1 MRRSEGWGTRMPEM
15 LQTQVNVI
23 RGLGLVAAASIVVGN
38 MIGANVF
45 LKARVMTCN
54 VETPAMVIAVWVVTG
69 FLTLAGALTLAEL
82 ATMMPESG
90 GIYVFLREAYGER
103 WGFLYGWMEFVVGT
117 VSIAA
122 GGIAFGIFLNV
133 VAGGAFSGNVFA
145 FHFSRVRVSLS
156 GAQAIAVATIGIVM
170 LVNCAAVSLGG
181 RVATVLTVM
190 KIALVAGIGI
200 GAFVLASGDWSN
212 FALSGAGG
220 TCAGVAESARGG
232 FAGFGAAM
240 LGALAAYN
248 GWQGIVM
255 LAGEVKDPSR
265 NLPRAII
272 GGVLTVIA
280 LYLFVNTAYFYVLT
294 PGEIASVG
302 ATSSVAT
309 GVAAK
314 FLGLLSS
321 KIIAAALIVSVLG
334 TLQISSMRLAR
345 SVYAMSRDGLFFRA
359 LGEVSPKT
367 RVPVKAII
375 AQTVWGMT
383 IVFFGSYDTLT
394 DYQNFVLWIFFGLA
408 GASIFVFRRRMPNAE
423 RPYRTFGYPV
433 VPALFL
439 MVTAWLLVNTLLT
452 SPIRSIIGLILI
464 ALGLPFYWY
473 RRKRNYAGL

>member
-1 MRRSEGWGTRMPEM
+1 MPET

-38 MIGANVF
+38 MVGANVF

-82 ATMMPESG
+82 ATMMPE
-90 GIYVFLREAYGER
+90 AYGER

-117 VSIAA
+117 VSIAT

-156 GAQAIAVATIGIVM
+156 GAQAIAVAIIGIVM

-294 PGEIASVG
+294 PGEIASVTS
-302 ATSSVAT
+302 TSSVENWFE
-309 GVAAK
+309 VN

-321 KIIAAALIVSVLG
+321 
-334 TLQISSMRLAR
+334 
-345 SVYAMSRDGLFFRA
+345 
-359 LGEVSPKT
+359 
-367 RVPVKAII
+367 
-375 AQTVWGMT
+375 
-383 IVFFGSYDTLT
+383 
-394 DYQNFVLWIFFGLA
+394 
-408 GASIFVFRRRMPNAE
+408 
-423 RPYRTFGYPV
+423 
-433 VPALFL
+433 
-439 MVTAWLLVNTLLT
+439 
-452 SPIRSIIGLILI
+452 
-464 ALGLPFYWY
+464 
-473 RRKRNYAGL
+473 

>member
-1 MRRSEGWGTRMPEM
+1 MSEALPNKTS
-15 LQTQVNVI
+15 VI

-38 MIGANVF
+38 MVGQGVF

-69 FLTLAGALTLAEL
+69 LLTLAGALTLAEL

-90 GIYVFLREAYGER
+90 GIYVFLREAYGAR
-103 WGFLYGWMEFVVGT
+103 WGFLYGWMDFVVGT
-117 VSIAA
+117 VSIAT
-122 GGIAFGIFLNV
+122 GGVAFAIFLNV
-133 VAGGAFSGNVFA
+133 VTGGAFSGEIFA
-145 FHFSRVRVSLS
+145 FDIAGVKVSLRAS
-156 GAQAIAVATIGIVM
+156 QAVAVTIIGIVM

-181 RVATVLTVM
+181 RVATVLTIM

-212 FALSGAGG
+212 FTLSGTSG
-220 TCAGVAESARGG
+220 TCEGVAASARGG

-248 GWQGIVM
+248 GWQSIVM
-255 LAGEVKDPSR
+255 LAGEVKNPSR

-272 GGVLTVIA
+272 GGVLIVIA
-280 LYLFVNTAYFYVLT
+280 LYLFVNTAYFYVLE
-294 PGEIASVG
+294 PAEIASVP
-302 ATSSVAT
+302 TNSSVAI

-314 FLGLLSS
+314 FLGSLSS

-334 TLQISSMRLAR
+334 TLQIGSMRLAR

-359 LGEVSPKT
+359 LGKVSPNT
-367 RVPVKAII
+367 RVPVKAVI
-375 AQTVWGMT
+375 AQAIWGMT
-383 IVFFGSYDTLT
+383 LVFFGSYDTLT

-408 GASIFVFRRRMPNAE
+408 GASIFVFRRKMPNAE
-423 RPYRTFGYPV
+423 RPYRTFGYPF

-439 MVTAWLLVNTLLT
+439 VVTAWLLVNTLLT
-452 SPIRSIIGLILI
+452 SPIRSIIGLVLI

-473 RRKRNYAGL
+473 RQRRN